1 MDINA
6 VRQEIE
12 KRKSANYTYLMLAD
26 KPGNIM
32 DKDNCIIHPQKR
44 VWTKNL
50 EMDMEKAL
58 EYMASNPNPSGTC
71 DVVMVQGKKIEETE
85 VETPVLTTL
94 ENETPMEPVRTFSQA
109 LEDRS
114 KIERLE
120 YMVRERDR
128 KISELEEE
136 LEAVYSEIND
146 VETTEMA
153 DNTVNLISQIAPLL
167 PALADKY
174 FELQERKIQAMTG
187 QQARPRPQAAQ
198 ETADEPTTIYEDYGL

>member
-1 MDINA
+1 
-6 VRQEIE
+6 
-12 KRKSANYTYLMLAD
+12 
-26 KPGNIM
+26 
-32 DKDNCIIHPQKR
+32 
-44 VWTKNL
+44 
-50 EMDMEKAL
+50 
-58 EYMASNPNPSGTC
+58 
-71 DVVMVQGKKIEETE
+71 MVQGKKIEETQ

-94 ENETPMEPVRTFSQA
+94 ENEEPMDPVRTFNQA

-136 LEAVYSEIND
+136 LEAIYTEVND
-146 VETTEMA
+146 AETTEMA

-174 FELQERKIQAMTG
+174 FEIQEKKIAAMQGTPVNN
-187 QQARPRPQAAQ
+187 QRPGEQP
-198 ETADEPTTIYEDYGL
+198 DEPTTIYQDYGL